1 MKNLIAIL
9 TALLLFS
16 CTSALEKENLK
27 NTKQNNTSSR
37 INSSQSNNDK
47 ILDELN

>member
-16 CTSALEKENLK
+16 CTSTLEKENLK
-27 NTKQNNTSSR
+27 NTKQNNASSR